1 MNTKNKTIFVLV
13 GPPSIGKSH
22 WVEDHHLDAFWLSR
36 DQCVDEV
43 RKPLGLRYSDMFSP
57 QNLSRFR
64 GEIDHLYRMRSGEA
78 LASGKDIVVDMTN
91 MGVKA
96 RRRALGII
104 RGRESEFNTV
114 AVVFDHRGKERL
126 VWESIQRR
134 ANRLNDKFVP
144 RHVLAEMFQRFE
156 IPTTSE
162 GFDRVEFADTTKA
175 IGA

>member
-1 MNTKNKTIFVLV
+1 MDTKRTLFVLV
-13 GPPSIGKSH
+13 GPPSIGKTG
-22 WVEDHHLDAFWLSR
+22 WVDDHQPDAYLVSR
-36 DQCVDEV
+36 DDCVDQV
-43 RKPLGLRYSDMFSP
+43 RQPHGLRYSDMFSP

-64 GEIDHLYRMRSGEA
+64 KEIDTAYRLNVRCALESGR
-78 LASGKDIVVDMTN
+78 DIVVDMTN

-104 RGRESEFNTV
+104 RGREGEFTTV
-114 AVVFDHRGKERL
+114 AVVFDHRGKEQL
-126 VWESIQRR
+126 VWESVQRR
-134 ANRLNDKFVP
+134 AKRLNDKFVP

-156 IPTTSE
+156 MPTAGE